1 MEGMN
6 ASEARSLMPSFKP
19 LSDIEYLV
27 RYIDARIKSR
37 AEAGK
42 DKLVLHFR
50 VKPDEVIEHYKN
62 HGYVVNVK
70 NGSVVIEW

>member
-1 MEGMN
+1 MN

-27 RYIDARIKSR
+27 RYINERIKVR

-50 VKPDEVIEHYKN
+50 VKPDEVIEHYRN
-62 HGYVVNVK
+62 HGYSVALK
-70 NGSVVIEW
+70 NGSVVIGW